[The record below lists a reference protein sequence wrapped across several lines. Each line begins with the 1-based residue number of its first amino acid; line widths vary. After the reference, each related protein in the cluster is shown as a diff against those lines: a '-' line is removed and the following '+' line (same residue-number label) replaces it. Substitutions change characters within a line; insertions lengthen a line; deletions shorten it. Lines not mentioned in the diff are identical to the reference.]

1 MIYRMRQ
8 VIALA
13 LVVLIASVSIGA
25 QTRRRPYSGTTIS
38 VRQLIRRI
46 ADRTDVFRNSLDSAL
61 DRSRFD
67 GTRAEDDISRFVSD
81 FQDAV
86 RNLRQRFDAGYS
98 TSGDARLV
106 IDRASVIDDFMA
118 RNRPYL
124 DVRAQND
131 WITLRRDLNELARV
145 YGTPGIRATRAIIST
160 PVGDVGVGQVGV
172 GVGAS
177 NRLTGTYQ
185 LDTQRS
191 DDPRAA
197 AESATRGLPYNQRRN
212 IQDRLTAM
220 LESPDRLA
228 IERRALQ
235 VTIASSRSPQITFTA
250 DGRENVATSPS
261 GRTVRSSARLVG
273 DQLVVTSAGDR
284 NNDFTVTFDPIDN
297 GQRLSVTRRVY
308 TEGLSRPVVLVS
320 MYNKISPVADFNNVY
335 TGQQTSGGVAVGTT
349 SGDYVVPDGTTIV
362 GTLNENLSTARARD
376 GDQFTLNVTQPFDYE
391 GAVITGHLSDVRRS
405 GSLTGRSQMTLNY
418 DTIRLRNGSRYRF
431 AGITQTIRVPNDTAV
446 RVDTEG
452 TVQDQSQ
459 TTRTEQ
465 RAAIGGVAGAV
476 LGAIIGGGR
485 GAAIGAIVGAGGG
498 AGSVYVQGRN
508 DLELNSGTEVT
519 VRASSPNR

>member
-1 MIYRMRQ
+1 MIDRMRQ
-8 VIALA
+8 AIALA
-13 LVVLIASVSIGA
+13 LVVLMAGVTMSA
-25 QTRRRPYSGTTIS
+25 QTRRRPYSTNATT
-38 VRQLIRRI
+38 RQLIRSI
-46 ADRTDVFRNSLDSAL
+46 EDRTNIFRDTLDRTL

-67 GTRAEDDISRFVSD
+67 GTRAEDDINRFVMD

-86 RNLRQRFDAGYS
+86 RTLRQRFNAGYS
-98 TSGDARLV
+98 TAEEARIV

-118 RNRPYL
+118 RNRTYV
-124 DVRAQND
+124 DARAQND
-131 WITLRRDLNELARV
+131 WISLRRDLNELARTYRIQGV
-145 YGTPGIRATRAIIST
+145 RATGVLPA
-160 PVGDVGVGQVGV
+160 PVGQAGAGV
-172 GVGAS
+172 GVGAT

-191 DDPRAA
+191 DDPRQA
-197 AESATRGLPYNQRRN
+197 AENATRSLPYRQR
-212 IQDRLTAM
+212 QAVLDRVTAM

-228 IERRALQ
+228 IERRGLQ
-235 VTIASSRSPQITFTA
+235 VTIASSRSPQINFTA
-250 DGRENVATSPS
+250 DGRETVATSPS

-273 DQLVVTSAGDR
+273 DQLVVTSSGDR

-308 TEGLSRPVVLVS
+308 SEGLSRPVVLVS
-320 MYNKISPVADFNNVY
+320 VYDKVSPVADFNNVY
-335 TGQQTSGGVAVGTT
+335 TGAPSTTAVGTT
-349 SGDYVVPDGTTIV
+349 SSDFVVPDGTTIV
-362 GTLNENLSTARARD
+362 GTLNENLTTARARD

-405 GSLTGRSQMTLNY
+405 GNLTGRSQMTLNY
-418 DTIRLRNGSRYRF
+418 DMIRLRNGNTYRF
-431 AGITQTIRVPNDTAV
+431 AGLTQSIRVPNDTSV

-476 LGAIIGGGR
+476 LGAIIGGAK

-519 VRASSPNR
+519 VRASAPNR